1 MQVPCNFSPPP
12 MIPQNPQSLCP
23 FVAIPQK
30 HKTKKE
36 GCCKKS
42 DLGLVLFP
50 EKHQN
55 SAKKKNGKKRH
66 SLCVMKRNERTKNPS
81 LAGRELHKPIPREPE
96 QTTTAK
102 AVTATPPLYEEA
114 TNNPLLQ
121 LVPLAVPP
129 IPNQTKSL
137 HMLNPVVPTH
147 CTSPFSAQAP
157 APEG

>member
-1 MQVPCNFSPPP
+1 MQFSPPSHESP
-12 MIPQNPQSLCP
+12 KTPNHFAHLWQSPKNTRKKRRIL
-23 FVAIPQK
+23 QK
-30 HKTKKE
+30 
-36 GCCKKS
+36 S
-42 DLGLVLFP
+42 LILGWSFFP
-50 EKHQN
+50 KKHQN
-55 SAKKKNGKKRH
+55 SAKKRRMEKERH
-66 SLCVMKRNERTKNPS
+66 SLCVMERNERTKKSS
-81 LAGRELHKPIPREPE
+81 LAGRGLHKPIPAEPE

-137 HMLNPVVPTH
+137 HMLNPVAPTH